1 MRKFRHGVL
10 IGAVALIGGL
20 PLAASAGTAL
30 SVGKADANASPILPV
45 NVGDKLGF
53 FKKHG
58 LDVKISDFTG
68 GSKMAQA
75 MVAGSID
82 IGVGAGT
89 EMALVAKGAPIRA
102 VCDDAPPLTFI
113 GFGVPWDSPIHTVDQ
128 LKGTKVG
135 VSSAGS
141 LSDWLAKRL
150 ASVKGWGPDGVTRVA
165 IGNGAAAVIAAFRT
179 HAIDSDLSVTSNI
192 FNWEEKKEGRL
203 LISAS
208 SYVGNVAAG
217 TIYATTALMD
227 KDPAAI
233 RSFLAGWL
241 DTIAYM
247 RAHKAETVKIESQT
261 TGYSTSAMR
270 KEYDLTIDMFSRDC
284 RFDQASL
291 DNLKQAFV
299 EQNLV
304 SAPPD
309 MSKLYTE
316 AFLPK

>member
-1 MRKFRHGVL
+1 MRKFRHGMML
-10 IGAVALIGGL
+10 GALALLCGW
-20 PLAASAGTAL
+20 PLAASADTTL
-30 SVGKADANASPILPV
+30 NVGKADANASPILPV
-45 NVGDKLGF
+45 NVGDKLGL

-75 MVAGSID
+75 MTAGSID

-89 EMALVAKGAPIRA
+89 EMALVAKGAPLRA

-165 IGNGAAAVIAAFRT
+165 IGNGGTAVLAAFRT
-179 HAIDSDLSVTSNI
+179 HAIDSDVSVTSNI

-261 TGYSTSAMR
+261 TGYSESAMG
-270 KEYDLTIDMFSRDC
+270 KEYDLTIGMFSKDC
-284 RFDQASL
+284 RFDEASL

-299 EQNLV
+299 DQSLV
-304 SAPPD
+304 AAPPD